1 MRQTKLKLGI
11 HVRYADDILVL
22 CKTQEEAERFHHSIT
37 KYLTRNMRL
46 VINEQ
51 KTKIYDLTRE
61 RMKFLGY
68 EFFVFRQNT
77 TNPKKKGKYMVANT
91 LPQKRAD
98 EIVAECRR
106 ILHEI
111 RKCANA
117 KTIHDWNAYVVGL
130 HNYYR
135 GMTHFYKSFD
145 LIGWRIRKLFY
156 HTMEQKAKF
165 ITEQSYKNSFLDG
178 RYKTWGRNGYYCF
191 DGLPIVQIGWANWDS
206 GLIFGK
212 KGIVARRNPYNYG
225 KKTHKPGV
233 SMEDISYLVN
243 SSKHLKNSRYAM
255 FRISKYSSMR
265 GKSYLSGQFV
275 PVEKYHC
282 HHIKPLSKG
291 GDNNFLNLCV
301 LSEEEHRI
309 LHSKDPQRLYQ
320 MYPNRTG
327 RVKFLIGNL

>member
-1 MRQTKLKLGI
+1 
-11 HVRYADDILVL
+11 
-22 CKTQEEAERFHHSIT
+22 
-37 KYLTRNMRL
+37 
-46 VINEQ
+46 
-51 KTKIYDLTRE
+51 
-61 RMKFLGY
+61 
-68 EFFVFRQNT
+68 
-77 TNPKKKGKYMVANT
+77 MVANT

-111 RKCANA
+111 QKCANA
-117 KTIHDWNAYVVGL
+117 ETVHNWNAYVVGL

-165 ITEQSYKNSFLDG
+165 ITEQSYKNNFLDG

-212 KGIVARRNPYNYG
+212 KGIVARHNPYNYG

-233 SMEDISYLVN
+233 LMEDISYLVN
-243 SSKHLKNSRYAM
+243 SSKYLKNSRYAM

-327 RVKFLIGNL
+327 RVKFLIGSL